1 MAESP
6 MAATAIGQRRLVAG
20 LLFVG
25 FLLLL
30 PAILIN
36 APGFGA
42 QSPWG
47 RAFPFLFDHVAQ
59 LYWSALFVVVTLY
72 GLVILEGILRG
83 AGDEIFSRV
92 GLVSFTLAA
101 ALWLLL
107 IVLDTNELP
116 GGRDVERYFVL
127 LAFPAIIAF
136 GIALLRTRIV
146 APWVCIVVILW
157 ASVTLLR
164 ALPQSQGP
172 LFYEPAILLVAG
184 ALVFPP
190 RLKQK
195 AQAGGEK

>member
-1 MAESP
+1 MAGRPS
-6 MAATAIGQRRLVAG
+6 AATAIGERRLVAG

-47 RAFPFLFDHVAQ
+47 RAFPFLFEHVAQ
-59 LYWSALFVVVTLY
+59 LYWSALCVVVTLY
-72 GLVILEGILRG
+72 GLVILEGILRR
-83 AGDEIFSRV
+83 AGEEIFSRV

-107 IVLDTNELP
+107 IVLDTNDLP
-116 GGRDVERYFVL
+116 GGRDGERYFIL
-127 LAFPAIIAF
+127 LAFPAIIF
-136 GIALLRTRIV
+136 YGIALLRTRIV
-146 APWVCIVVILW
+146 ARWVGVVVVLW
-157 ASVTLLR
+157 ASVTFLR

-172 LFYEPAILLVAG
+172 LFYEPAILLIAG
-184 ALVFPP
+184 ALMFPP
-190 RLKQK
+190 HLKQGV
-195 AQAGGEK
+195 QRGN